1 MAQILSGR
9 EVAESVTALLKEEV
23 SMLKESGIDP
33 TLAIIRAGERSDD
46 IAYERSA
53 VKRCEGIGISVK
65 KYTLD
70 NDAFSDELLSAISD
84 VNKDANIHGVLLFQP
99 LPDHIDETAVRKALL
114 PEKDVD
120 GITEGSMAGI
130 YSGSG
135 IGFPPCTAQACME
148 ILDYYGIEVAGKKAV
163 VIGRS
168 TVVGKP
174 AAMML
179 IRKNAT
185 VTVCHSK
192 TTDIA
197 SVCRDADLLIA
208 AAGKAGIVGPEYLN
222 DNQVVFDVGINVGED
237 GRVSGDV
244 DFIRAEPVVRA
255 ITPVPGGVGA
265 VTTCVLA
272 KHVIEAAKKLLDHK

>member
-9 EVAESVTALLKEEV
+9 DVAESVTALLKEEV
-23 SMLKESGIDP
+23 RKLKEADIDP
-33 TLAIIRAGERSDD
+33 ALAIIRAGERSDD

-65 KYTLD
+65 KYILD
-70 NDAFSDELLSAISD
+70 KDASSDELLSVISD

-99 LPDHIDETAVRKALL
+99 LPDHIDEAAVRKALL

-120 GITEGSMAGI
+120 GITEGSMAGV
-130 YSGSG
+130 YSGSR

-148 ILDYYGIEVAGKKAV
+148 ILDYYGIDVTGKKAV

-174 AAMML
+174 AALML
-179 IRKNAT
+179 IKKNAT
-185 VTVCHSK
+185 VTICHSK
-192 TTDIA
+192 TEDIA
-197 SVCRDADLLIA
+197 PVCRDADLLIA
-208 AAGKAGIVGPEYLN
+208 AVGKARAVGSGCFNENQIVI
-222 DNQVVFDVGINVGED
+222 DVGINVGDD
-237 GRVSGDV
+237 GRISGDV
-244 DFIRAEPVVRA
+244 DFIRAEPIVRA

-272 KHVIEAAKKLLDHK
+272 KHVIEAAKKSLRS